1 MSRIARIYIKT
12 NSLSYYHLIS
22 HLQDELP
29 MLKPSE
35 KEKLLSL
42 LQKLSLS
49 FFVKILAYAIMGN
62 HFHLL
67 VKLQPPPDNLPDEE
81 ILRKA
86 LLLFRPSTVTSHSPA
101 WWRQRLTDISTFMKE
116 LNQRFS
122 QWYNLRYGRKGH
134 FFRDRF
140 RSIRIQDQRASLAVS
155 LYIDLNPVRA
165 GLSSTIDGYRW
176 SSYSSRK
183 AGMGSWLAPLKEEL
197 GFSLRDYSEAL
208 QEMGKIEK
216 EGKGKVKEGQ
226 RPFLLHA
233 FTYRAEGVVYGAEE
247 FVRRFLTRFS
257 FRRRY
262 KFVYQGMVLA

>member
-1 MSRIARIYIKT
+1 MSRIARTYIKT
-12 NSLSYYHLIS
+12 TSLSYYHIIS

-42 LQKLSLS
+42 LQKLSLT
-49 FFVKILAYAIMGN
+49 FFVKILSYAIMGN
-62 HFHLL
+62 HFHIL
-67 VKLQPPPDNLPDEE
+67 VKVQPPPDNLPDQE
-81 ILRKA
+81 ILKRA
-86 LLLFRPSTVTSHSPA
+86 LLLFRPSTVTSHSTA
-101 WWRQRLTDISTFMKE
+101 WWRHRLIDISSFMKE

-165 GLSSTIDGYRW
+165 GLSLNIDGYRW
-176 SSYSSRK
+176 NSYSSRK
-183 AGMGSWLAPLKEEL
+183 AGMAGWMLPLKEEL
-197 GFSLRDYSEAL
+197 GISLRDYSEAL
-208 QEMGKIEK
+208 EEAGKFEK
-216 EGKGKVKEGQ
+216 EGKGKVKEAQ

-233 FTYRAEGVVYGAEE
+233 LTYRAEGVVYGAEE
-247 FVRRFLTRFS
+247 FVLNFLTRFP

-262 KFVYQGMVLA
+262 KFIQEGMALA